1 MKRVVNKMIQK
12 IRPYIIYIVLATLV
26 IADGVITN
34 YLINSGLAYESNG
47 FISSYA
53 GTNKLLLLKIVGV
66 ISAILIL
73 YKISLTHKRL
83 AKYTATSFSVI
94 YGLIVIWNI
103 SILRFM

>member
-1 MKRVVNKMIQK
+1 MLRNWKS
-12 IRPYIIYIVLATLV
+12 YIIYIVLATLV

-73 YKISLTHKRL
+73 YKISLKHKKL
-83 AKYTATSFSVI
+83 AQYTTLSFSVI